1 MAIPQIDVRTN
12 ADQVILELEKYG
24 NNLRETALVR
34 GLNRTLTTVRLE
46 AGRLLQP
53 EVGLP
58 AMQVRRQILFTRAT
72 KATLKAL
79 LRFSSKRIRLT
90 RYAAKQLADGVHIRG
105 GPKYVI
111 AKPTW
116 GGKEYELTLADLRHA
131 FIVASRRN
139 NPGNA
144 LNVWLR
150 EGRERYPLLLLL
162 APSLSDAFVKSAL
175 EKAMVGVAQRRFA
188 EVLAQELRFIE
199 MKRKP

>member
-1 MAIPQIDVRTN
+1 MGLPAIDVRTN
-12 ADQVILELEKYG
+12 AGAVILELQRYG
-24 NNLRETALVR
+24 TNVKEGAIVR
-34 GLNRTLTTVRLE
+34 ALNRTLTTVRLE
-46 AGRLLQP
+46 AQKILQP

-79 LRFSSKRIRLT
+79 LRFSNKRIRLT
-90 RYAAKQLADGVHIRG
+90 RYDARQMADGVKLR
-105 GPKYVI
+105 GPKYLI

-116 GGKEYELTLADLRHA
+116 GAAEYELTLEQLRHA

-150 EGRERYPLLLLL
+150 EGRERYPLILLL
-162 APSLSDAFVKSAL
+162 APSLSDVFVRSAIGKS
-175 EKAMVGVAQRRFA
+175 MVAVAQRRFA
-188 EVLAQELRFIE
+188 EVIAQELRFVE